1 MTDSRSV
8 YKARVDA
15 AILYMHD
22 HIAEE
27 IDLQRLAK
35 AAQFSPFHFHRI
47 FTSLIGETPQ
57 QFLTRLRLELAAN
70 MLVKYFGYS
79 ITRIAMEC
87 GFSSPSTFARAFK
100 IHFGI
105 PAKEYRVTE
114 NKPTPTGV
122 NIDLVTKAQLPPI
135 DISIAGVPDWNL
147 AYVSCLNGY
156 RIELICKA
164 WNQLRLWALSKG
176 LDLDQMRALGISYDD
191 PLITP
196 PEKCRYYA
204 CLTIPEG
211 VIPQPPIGHLRL
223 PGSKCLVARVMCT
236 AEQIQPVYMYLY
248 REWLVDSGFQPDNLP
263 PYEVYLSAPDPVSG
277 GQFVM
282 DVYIPIVPL

>member
-22 HIAEE
+22 HISED
-27 IDLQRLAK
+27 IDLQDVAG
-35 AAQFSPFHFHRI
+35 AARFSAFHFHRI
-47 FTSLIGETPQ
+47 FTSMIGETPQ

-100 IHFGI
+100 THFGI
-105 PAKEYRVTE
+105 TAKEYRLSE
-114 NKPTPTGV
+114 HKPVPAGARP
-122 NIDLVTKAQLPPI
+122 DLAQNAPLPPI
-135 DISIAGVPDWNL
+135 DISIARVPDWNL
-147 AYVSCLNGY
+147 AYVSNLNGY
-156 RIELICKA
+156 RIDLICKA
-164 WNQLRLWALSKG
+164 WNQLRLWAISKG
-176 LDLDQMRALGISYDD
+176 LDLNQMRALGISYDD
-191 PLITP
+191 PLITA

-211 VIPQPPIGHLRL
+211 VEPRPPIGHLRL
-223 PGSKCLVARVMCT
+223 PGSKCLVARVTCT

-248 REWLVDSGFQPDNLP
+248 RDWLVDSGFQPDNLP